1 MNYINEI
8 DEKVKFLNEMKCDF
22 AIFQCTS
29 QYPTTPENVGINFIN
44 EFINKYKV
52 PVGLSDHT
60 GNIFSSMAS
69 FALGVNLVE
78 LHVTFDKK
86 MFGPDA
92 SSSIN
97 FDQLKLLVEGRDKI
111 FKYTQSKKSKNQITD
126 DLKKMRS
133 LFTKSLAFKNNMKKG
148 QIISKDDLTLKKPGT
163 GIPLE
168 NINQILGKKLIC
180 DVGLNRLIK
189 INDIQ
194 L

>member
-1 MNYINEI
+1 
-8 DEKVKFLNEMKCDF
+8 
-22 AIFQCTS
+22 
-29 QYPTTPENVGINFIN
+29 
-44 EFINKYKV
+44 
-52 PVGLSDHT
+52 
-60 GNIFSSMAS
+60 MAS

-97 FDQLKLLVEGRDKI
+97 FDQLKLLVEGRDEI

-163 GIPLE
+163 GISLE

-180 DVGLNRLIK
+180 DVDSNRLIK